1 MMEKIIDRQTAVSF
15 CFLLGS
21 VGVAKFLCLHQLPG
35 KSVNLLSDLREYDSI
50 NNFITVQLQDLLKKD
65 QAQFNNAYRNSHND
79 NGSVKLTCNPKNTS
93 VDVAMK
99 AQGCTPLN
107 GLCGDLPACRRLRAG
122 NAGMC
127 CRTGVWSL
135 SGLCLC
141 PKTGY
146 IIWHE
151 FALNRVKFCVSVLI
165 IHRVFEQ

>member
-35 KSVNLLSDLREYDSI
+35 KSVNLLSDLGEYDSI
-50 NNFITVQLQDLLKKD
+50 NNFITVRLQDLLKKD

-93 VDVAMK
+93 VDEAMK
-99 AQGCTPLN
+99 AMWGCAAGQGY
-107 GLCGDLPACRRLRAG
+107 
-122 NAGMC
+122 
-127 CRTGVWSL
+127 
-135 SGLCLC
+135 GLCLC